1 MKRTALL
8 ICDIQMYTLPF
19 VSSPNK
25 LLYNVNNL
33 LHASNNVCEIKQT
46 HLSIFMPKIFGSH
59 YPFPNLNKTT
69 HIYTKCTPTM
79 ITSDIMSKLCDIDDV
94 ILSGI
99 GKDGNISHTA
109 IDLLNTDKRVH
120 LIEDAISYQNETD
133 KRDEFKYLY
142 KLGANKSSTTQV
154 LTELLRHNHICDS
167 VFIKFKRDK
176 YNKHINLTPNLNNFL
191 QLYDNNDNTN
201 DTKYNND
208 HMNDRRERTD

>member
-19 VSSPNK
+19 VFAPNK

-33 LHASNNVCEIKQT
+33 LYASNNMCEIKQT
-46 HLSIFMPKIFGSH
+46 HLSIFMPKIFGVH
-59 YPFPNLNKTT
+59 YPFPNLHKTT

-79 ITSDIMSKLCDIDDV
+79 ITSDIMSKLGDIDDV

-120 LIEDAISYQNETD
+120 LIEDAISYQNEAD
-133 KRDEFKYLY
+133 KRDELSYLC
-142 KLGANKSSTTQV
+142 KLGAKKSSTTQV
-154 LTELLRHNHICDS
+154 LTELLRRNHMCDS
-167 VFIKFKRDK
+167 VFIQFKRDK

-191 QLYDNNDNTN
+191 QLYDNND
-201 DTKYNND
+201 TKYNNN
-208 HMNDRRERTD
+208 HMNDRHD